1 MKVILVYDIAL
12 EEPQDQNRLNK
23 VRKIARKYMHHL
35 QKSVFEGELTESKL
49 ENLKHEIRQAIDKD
63 RDSVII
69 YVIKNTCKIDRV
81 FITNNPDTMDN
92 II

>member
-1 MKVILVYDIAL
+1 MKVILVYDISL
-12 EEPQDQNRLNK
+12 EEPKDQNRLNK

-49 ENLKHEIRQAIDKD
+49 EKLKHEIKQAIDRD

-69 YVIKNTCKIDRV
+69 YVIKDTCKIDRV
-81 FITNNPDTMDN
+81 FITNNPDPLDN

>member
-23 VRKIARKYMHHL
+23 VRKVARKYMHHI

-49 ENLKHEIRQAIDKD
+49 ENLKHEIKQTIDKD

-69 YVIKNTCKIDRV
+69 YVIRDMCKIERI
-81 FITNNPDTMDN
+81 FITNSPDPMDN